1 MAMMLPSPSEIWSHD
16 DQRVR
21 DFGKAFFVILA
32 AVGGVAAWRALGA
45 CPHQEL
51 CAAGR
56 LTVIWEAARM
66 WWLSAWAVLTFAA
79 AFPWAMRPAYLI
91 LTVLG
96 MSIGFVL
103 GHAVLALV
111 FFTLFVTIGRGRRA
125 TSPVIRTFDRSAASY
140 WAPHAKV
147 RSTTRYY
154 RQY

>member
-1 MAMMLPSPSEIWSHD
+1 MAMKLPSPSEIWSHED
-16 DQRVR
+16 RRVR

-32 AVGGVAAWRALGA
+32 AFGAMAAWRALGA
-45 CPHQEL
+45 CPREAL
-51 CAAGR
+51 CADGR
-56 LTVIWEAARM
+56 LPVIWHAART

-79 AFPWAMRPAYLI
+79 AFPWAMRPVYLV
-91 LTVLG
+91 LTLVG

-111 FFTLFVTIGRGRRA
+111 WVTLFVTIGRMRRA
-125 TSPVIRTFDRSAASY
+125 TSPVTRAFDRAAPSY
-140 WAPHAKV
+140 WTPHAKV